1 MENNK
6 PKIEDDF
13 KNFFSVLKNQF
24 KQQYQFLDFKF
35 LKDYDSRTHLGF
47 FLLYNVVFIVG
58 VGFWLL
64 NTLLGGD
71 LIRPDFTII
80 NFTKSYFFT
89 GEFITFDA
97 WKIHILINVILFFK
111 CLDYG
116 ETERLRQKKNFR
128 KFQTK
133 EQILEKYR
141 KRGWKFPNKDDYSDG
156 KD

>member
-13 KNFFSVLKNQF
+13 KNLFDKLKNQF
-24 KQQYQFLDFKF
+24 KEIFSLFDFKF
-35 LKDYDSRTHLGF
+35 LKDYDKDTHFGI
-47 FLLYNVVFIVG
+47 FLLYNLFYILVF
-58 VGFWLL
+58 GFWFIHLI
-64 NTLLGGD
+64 LGGE
-71 LIRPDFTII
+71 LIKNDFTITG
-80 NFTKSYFFT
+80 FTMKYFFT
-89 GEFITFDA
+89 GELATLDA
-97 WKIHILINVILFFK
+97 WKIHLLINLVLFFK

-116 ETERLRQKKNFR
+116 KTERNKKIY

-141 KRGWKFPNKDDYSDG
+141 KRGWKFPNKDEHSDG

>member
-13 KNFFSVLKNQF
+13 KNLFDKLKNQF
-24 KQQYQFLDFKF
+24 KEIFSLFDFKF
-35 LKDYDSRTHLGF
+35 LKDYDKDTHFGI
-47 FLLYNVVFIVG
+47 FLLYNLFYILVF
-58 VGFWLL
+58 GFWFIHLI
-64 NTLLGGD
+64 LGGE
-71 LIRPDFTII
+71 LIKNDFTII
-80 NFTKSYFFT
+80 GFTMDYFFT
-89 GEFITFDA
+89 GELATLDA
-97 WKIHILINVILFFK
+97 WKIHLLINIVLFFK

-116 ETERLRQKKNFR
+116 KTERNKKIY

-141 KRGWKFPNKDDYSDG
+141 RRGWKVKLKNDSDG

>member
-13 KNFFSVLKNQF
+13 KNFFSVVKNHF
-24 KQQYQFLDFKF
+24 KEKYQFLNFEF
-35 LKDYDSRTHLGF
+35 LKDYDKDTHLGL
-47 FLLYNVVFIVG
+47 FLLYNLFYIIVFGLWFIH
-58 VGFWLL
+58 LI
-64 NTLLGGD
+64 LGGE
-71 LIRPDFTII
+71 LISPDFTILK
-80 NFTKSYFFT
+80 FTMDYFFT
-89 GEFITFDA
+89 GELATLDA
-97 WKIHILINVILFFK
+97 WKIHLLINLILFFK

-116 ETERLRQKKNFR
+116 KTEKNKKVY